1 MSDVATATTTPIT
14 GAGIA
19 PSKGLVARAFGVI
32 FAPRETYAAIAAHP
46 RIFGAAVTTLV
57 LAVSATVAFL
67 LTQVGQDALW
77 DQQMRAM
84 DSMQALGFRIND
96 QMLDRMESQLT
107 MAPYF
112 SAAGQLVLMPVVW
125 TVLSGA
131 LFGVFN
137 VLFGG
142 EATFKQVYAIVVH
155 GGFLIALQQLFV
167 NPLNY
172 VRHSMSSPTTL
183 AAFVPFLDNRSFPAL
198 LLGGLDLFFIWLII
212 NQAIGMGV
220 LYKKRTAPI
229 ALTML
234 GIYVAIVLVVAGVRT
249 ALSGGAS

>member
-112 SAAGQLVLMPVVW
+112 SAA
-125 TVLSGA
+125 
-131 LFGVFN
+131 
-137 VLFGG
+137 
-142 EATFKQVYAIVVH
+142 
-155 GGFLIALQQLFV
+155 
-167 NPLNY
+167 
-172 VRHSMSSPTTL
+172 
-183 AAFVPFLDNRSFPAL
+183 D
-198 LLGGLDLFFIWLII
+198 
-212 NQAIGMGV
+212 
-220 LYKKRTAPI
+220 
-229 ALTML
+229 
-234 GIYVAIVLVVAGVRT
+234 
-249 ALSGGAS
+249 